1 MWFLIWQHLKQRPE
15 CDPAQKLS
23 LREAA
28 STNHDSC
35 RFFALCLP
43 LLALGILPNAHC
55 SCPGCFALLICA
67 GSLRICA
74 IVGLLGNVCF
84 LWTPGCPCNHAT
96 VAILRLPVC
105 VLVFFFVRSFQTYTL
120 EYGRLGTCWCQVIL
134 VRQSRGGVC
143 LSICVVKHETHTI
156 ARASARV
163 SDDPLMMEGCWAR
176 RSQHHLYK

>member
-1 MWFLIWQHLKQRPE
+1 MNRTTEVRRNRREGRHGIFVNVAFFIQSLSAMFSSRAFVMWAHLKQRPE

-84 LWTPGCPCNHAT
+84 LCHPPSPHITF
-96 VAILRLPVC
+96 
-105 VLVFFFVRSFQTYTL
+105 VFGVPAV
-120 EYGRLGTCWCQVIL
+120 GTWL
-134 VRQSRGGVC
+134 
-143 LSICVVKHETHTI
+143 
-156 ARASARV
+156 
-163 SDDPLMMEGCWAR
+163 
-176 RSQHHLYK
+176 